1 MKTILQEMK
10 KMIEMKQTNKL
21 TMLGEVEKEGNPFK
35 VLISTILSSRT
46 KDDTHLIVY
55 LRNIKIQKNSRRQKH

>member
-1 MKTILQEMK
+1 MRSILLEMK
-10 KMIEMKQTNKL
+10 KMIDKKQTNKL

-46 KDDTHLIVY
+46 KDDTT
-55 LRNIKIQKNSRRQKH
+55 

>member
-1 MKTILQEMK
+1 MKTVLQEMK

-46 KDDTHLIVY
+46 KDDTTFEIGRAHV
-55 LRNIKIQKNSRRQKH
+55 